1 MQAGQLGLQPTHPGL
16 QAAMPPGHPGIP
28 TTFALQPGI
37 QVQTIH
43 ALPGQLPPPPNSLS
57 PVSQPYPTPPS
68 SMGEENR
75 SVGTQQFV
83 SCVPAL
89 CPSPHFKWGG
99 GGGDRSVGTYHPR
112 VCVPALPP
120 RPLLFSGRGKR
131 VSRHPPPNSLSPV
144 YKPYPMP
151 PSSMGEN
158 RSPVSPALLHAP
170 SLKWERRTGQ

>member
-1 MQAGQLGLQPTHPGL
+1 MQAGQLGLQPAHPGL

-75 SVGTQQFV
+75 SVGTHHPTV
-83 SCVPAL
+83 CLLYS
-89 CPSPHFKWGG
+89 SPLPLSPPLQVVG
-99 GGGDRSVGTYHPR
+99 GGGDRSIGTYHPR
-112 VCVPALPP
+112 VCLLSPSLTPMPP
-120 RPLLFSGRGKR
+120 LFSGRGEQ
-131 VSRHPPPNSLSPV
+131 VSRHPPHNSL
-144 YKPYPMP
+144 
-151 PSSMGEN
+151 
-158 RSPVSPALLHAP
+158 VSCVPALPHAP
-170 SLKWERRTGQ
+170 SLQWERRTGQ